1 MSKNYN
7 NERIDESVCLYKFT
21 GVFHSYTYFNLVNE
35 NDINSKTLIVIRSA
49 WLISYQDKLAD
60 SLSKNTNVEL
70 LSKDDIKLVE
80 QNNCDWLNKANFEEF
95 AVKKGSVFSNIY
107 NNNTEQVK
115 KAVSL
120 ATKALDNNYPAVEI
134 SMLVLIP
141 IISVLLI
148 LFSAIWLDERK
159 IKKANNYQLSQA

>member
-35 NDINSKTLIVIRSA
+35 NDMNSKTLIVIRSA

-70 LSKDDIKLVE
+70 
-80 QNNCDWLNKANFEEF
+80 
-95 AVKKGSVFSNIY
+95 
-107 NNNTEQVK
+107 
-115 KAVSL
+115 
-120 ATKALDNNYPAVEI
+120 
-134 SMLVLIP
+134 
-141 IISVLLI
+141 
-148 LFSAIWLDERK
+148 
-159 IKKANNYQLSQA
+159 